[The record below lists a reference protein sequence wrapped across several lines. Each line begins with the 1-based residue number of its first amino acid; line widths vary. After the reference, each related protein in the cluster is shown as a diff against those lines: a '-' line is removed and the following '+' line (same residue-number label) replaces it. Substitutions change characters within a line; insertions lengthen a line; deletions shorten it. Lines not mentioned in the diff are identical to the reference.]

1 MQIKERALYILM
13 ILAGTVISDQVT
25 KKIAQEYL
33 QNSKTISFFHNLF
46 VLTYAENTGGFL
58 GMGATVNEEVRF
70 WIFSVAV
77 SLFLLAMFFYLIFS
91 KTFSIRQT
99 LMLAM
104 VLGGGIGNLIDRLM
118 YNGRVIDFMNFGI
131 GPLRTGILNMAD
143 IYITF
148 GRFFSFWFII
158 SDGKKFKRKR
168 QGKNLKGKWILCL
181 CAQIFKCYQSV
192 TKIRYIFTT
201 ESMKKYFKK
210 IKHLCP
216 LWEIKVA
223 GQISLLYLT
232 IHNSNFSNKPPAL
245 TRVSLYLL

>member
-148 GRFFSFWFII
+148 GAIFLFLFII
-158 SDGKKFKRKR
+158 SDGKKIQKEKT
-168 QGKNLKGKWILCL
+168 G
-181 CAQIFKCYQSV
+181 
-192 TKIRYIFTT
+192 
-201 ESMKKYFKK
+201 
-210 IKHLCP
+210 
-216 LWEIKVA
+216 
-223 GQISLLYLT
+223 
-232 IHNSNFSNKPPAL
+232 
-245 TRVSLYLL
+245 